1 MSRRV
6 TIGGYNHRR
15 VASLNRFWIIVGA
28 LAATLGALGI
38 AFWLGSASFDVRRY
52 SQHNGR
58 LANVMREK
66 PSAERLTRGLE
77 AEGTP
82 LLLIA
87 ATAEEKQRAAVTRGG
102 AQLAE
107 IREKAARHAEL
118 RVYQAGDMLY
128 FVFFDNEGVMR
139 DFTCVSR

>member
-1 MSRRV
+1 M
-6 TIGGYNHRR
+6 
-15 VASLNRFWIIVGA
+15 NRFWILAGA
-28 LAATLGALGI
+28 LAVTLGALAI

-58 LANVMREK
+58 LSNVMREK
-66 PSAERLTRGLE
+66 PSADRLTRGLE
-77 AEGTP
+77 AEGTL

-87 ATAEEKQRAAVTRGG
+87 ATAEDKQRAAVARGG
-102 AQLAE
+102 ARLAE

-128 FVFFDNEGVMR
+128 FVFFDDAGVMR